1 MPKVKERKKK
11 AEKVQEPESKLKED
25 VLKLT
30 DQVKSVK
37 QIEISKQG
45 WWNFFVCVKRVD
57 HTEKHG
63 DLFFKFG

>member
-1 MPKVKERKKK
+1 MAKVKERKKK
-11 AEKVQEPESKLKED
+11 AEKVQEPESKPKED
-25 VLKLT
+25 MLKLT

-45 WWNFFVCVKRVD
+45 WWKFFVCVKRVD
-57 HTEKHG
+57 NTKKHG

>member
-11 AEKVQEPESKLKED
+11 AEKVQEPESKPKED

-45 WWNFFVCVKRVD
+45 WWNFFVYVKRVD
-57 HTEKHG
+57 NTEKHG
-63 DLFFKFG
+63 NLFFKFG